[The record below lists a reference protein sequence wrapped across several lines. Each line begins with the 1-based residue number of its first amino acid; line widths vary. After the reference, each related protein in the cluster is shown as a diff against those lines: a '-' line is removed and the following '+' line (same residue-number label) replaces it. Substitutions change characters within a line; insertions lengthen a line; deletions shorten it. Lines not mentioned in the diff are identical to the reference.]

1 MDEVLAGKLENISE
15 RTAEELSALKDGLVS
30 EFQGIDT
37 DNLTPETV
45 EQMESLNEAMN
56 ALRSEESRR
65 ETEAKELAAR
75 AQEASDVFN
84 TGTDEGD
91 DENAEVTDE
100 DVAATDIVDEEEIV
114 DDEVAADVAED
125 VEAVADDVAEVVA
138 DEVDNTEEVVEETAD
153 EDKDEEEEVNTDF
166 ASKTENDS
174 EEETSDEDKE
184 LSAEAPA
191 EAELAN
197 EDKTEDEDSKDEDA
211 SELSVEATT
220 ESEEVTVNTEF
231 SAPDQNTPAVT
242 DVASVVKTPVI
253 IAAADVRGL
262 QSGSVIPTPRA
273 LGQAILDRRKSMDR
287 TYGGDGEQALVASIV
302 TSDWY
307 DDSRTLAS
315 GDTEGNRNKVETIVA
330 SLQSP
335 DAALVAAGGL
345 YGPVDTSWDIY
356 ELGETLGRPVKDSLP
371 AFKADRG
378 GLRFMTPPV
387 LADLAGAVSV
397 WTMEDDIEAADP
409 LSDKEKP
416 CIRVNAGTEVTVYLE
431 AQPLC
436 LTFGNMG
443 ARAYPELVERHI
455 SLAMVHQARF
465 AESRLLKRI
474 GDLSVPVT
482 AAAQLG
488 AARDLLVQLDQA
500 TAAMRNRHRLD
511 PEAPLRAIFPVWF
524 KNALRADLVKQLPG
538 DGQDAALS
546 LADATIDSWFAE
558 RKVSVTWA
566 LDSISS
572 QYFAEQTAGA
582 LVAFPANVVWY
593 LFPEGTFL
601 FLEEA
606 NLDLGI
612 VRDSTLNATND
623 YKMFVETFENV
634 AKVGVESLVVTSA
647 LKIAGA
653 SAGTV
658 NTLA

>member
-330 SLQSP
+330 SLQAA
-335 DAALVAAGGL
+335 DQALVAAGGL

-511 PEAPLRAIFPVWF
+511 PEAPLRSIFPVWF